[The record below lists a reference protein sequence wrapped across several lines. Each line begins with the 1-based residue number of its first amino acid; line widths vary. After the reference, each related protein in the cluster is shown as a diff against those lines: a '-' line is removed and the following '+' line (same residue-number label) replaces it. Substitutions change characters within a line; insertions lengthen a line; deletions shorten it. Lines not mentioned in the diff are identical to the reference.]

1 MIFREAIIQAMI
13 ECGLSRQEAELKS
26 KFSDACLPDAS
37 PLTYS
42 PVIPGHER
50 DLIDF
55 LKEVYRQ
62 VEANPAAT
70 QQWLR
75 SKMRKRVEAN

>member
-1 MIFREAIIQAMI
+1 MTFREAITQAMV
-13 ECGLSRQEAELKS
+13 ECGVSREEADLKN
-26 KFSDACLPDAS
+26 KLTDACLPDAS

-62 VEANPAAT
+62 VEANPAT
-70 QQWLR
+70 QRWLR
-75 SKMRKRVEAN
+75 SQMRKRILAN